1 MDLRRFLRAALVS
14 GLTSVASAGFAS
26 DVPLY
31 QPAPAW
37 VTPAP
42 LNAAAK
48 PDANAP
54 ALVIFDMQH
63 RIENGRLWSYSDN
76 ATRIVSPEALSEA
89 ATLALSWAPDKGD
102 LVIHELSIQR
112 GSERI
117 DLLAKGQKFTVL
129 RREQSLEQRELTGIL
144 TATLA
149 VEGLQVG
156 DILRLRSS
164 TSEKDDALGGRVQDV
179 APILAAPAQVGFAR
193 IRVSWPTA
201 AAVRWKLLANDVKA
215 APIDKGGYT
224 ELLLQ
229 LPAAKQIEMPNDAP
243 GRYLHAPMLELATF
257 ADWADVSKTFAPLF
271 ATQGQIAPGTPLEAE
286 VAAIRKA
293 ETSPIGRAQRALELV
308 QDKIRYLAVGMDGG
322 NYVPQKPARTWDVR
336 YGDCKAKTVLLL
348 AILRE
353 LGIDAD
359 AVLANVGM
367 GDLVPDRLPSA
378 AAFNH
383 VFVRARIGGDTLWLD
398 GTASGSRIGD
408 IHDTPQVGYVL
419 PISGGGAALVKV
431 APHANAR
438 PLIDLSVDADESAS
452 VDVPSVFA
460 ATAVV
465 QGPLAAMMTMAKS
478 RLGEKEQRDAV
489 EQFLQGFMGE
499 GQFVDTSIV
508 PDPVAGTVTIKARG
522 LRTTAWQTDDRRRK
536 RQLTTLIDQIKFDPD
551 RSKTS
556 WAAIPVAVPA
566 PGGLRYRLRLHLPE
580 GGRGFALEGVADTKE
595 QIAGYDIARKA
606 NLTGDILTLEERVD
620 STGGEI
626 PVARIPVERDA
637 VATAKARA
645 PRLIAPADT
654 RRRWNLTATDPAGAT
669 QIAAARAVLAKA
681 IATADTDEVSG
692 YQTRASLLGAIGDHP
707 GALADLTRAL
717 AIAPTVELYLLRA
730 NQAYQMNDLASAL
743 ADAEAARALDPSSVD
758 AIGTVS
764 RIKAERGD
772 VAGAAALLD
781 DRIARG
787 GDMRNTY
794 RGMKASMLADYG
806 NPSDALALYD
816 SMISEK
822 PGSPSLLNGRCW
834 TKGTHQMMLESAL
847 KDCTQAIELSDDSSA
862 ALDSRAMVWYR
873 LGKYTEALADLD
885 AVLGQSPAQAASLF
899 MRSIVLKQVH
909 RDAEATR
916 DLALARRIAPTVD
929 RQFAR
934 FGIKPS

>member
-1 MDLRRFLRAALVS
+1 MS
-14 GLTSVASAGFAS
+14 SAGFAS

-42 LNAAAK
+42 LTAVAK

-63 RIENGRLWSYSDN
+63 RIENGRLWSYADN

-102 LVIHELSIQR
+102 LIIHELSIQR

-179 APILAAPAQVGFAR
+179 TQILAAPAQVGFAR

-201 AAVRWKLLANDVKA
+201 TAVRWKLLANDVKA
-215 APIDKGGYT
+215 APVDKAGYT

-229 LPAAKQIEMPNDAP
+229 LPAVKQVEMPSDAP
-243 GRYLHAPMLELATF
+243 GRYLHPPLLELATF
-257 ADWADVSKTFAPLF
+257 ADWADVSKTVAPLF
-271 ATQGQIAPGTPLEAE
+271 ATKGEIAPGSPLALE

-293 ETSPIGRAQRALELV
+293 EASPIGRAQRALELV

-336 YGDCKAKTVLLL
+336 YGDCKAKTLLLL
-348 AILRE
+348 AILRD

-383 VFVRARIGGDTLWLD
+383 VFVRAQIGGDTLWLD

-419 PISGGGAALVKV
+419 PISATGAALVKV
-431 APHANAR
+431 ATHANAR
-438 PLIDLSVDADESAS
+438 PLIDLSIDADETAS
-452 VDVPSVFA
+452 VDVPSVFT

-465 QGPLAAMMTMAKS
+465 QGPPAAMMTMAKS

-489 EQFLQGFMGE
+489 QGFFQAFVGE
-499 GQFVDTSIV
+499 GQFVDASIV
-508 PDPVAGTVTIKARG
+508 PDPVAGIVTIKARG

-536 RQLTTLIDQIKFDPD
+536 RPLTILIDQVRFDPD

-580 GGRGFALEGVADTKE
+580 GGRGFALDGVADSKE
-595 QIAGYDIARKA
+595 RIAGYDVVRKA
-606 NLTGDILTLEERVD
+606 NLTGDIFTLEERID

-626 PVARIPVERDA
+626 PVARIPAERDA

-645 PRLIAPADT
+645 PRLVAPADT
-654 RRRWNLTATDPAGAT
+654 RRRWNLDATDPAGAT
-669 QIAAARAVLAKA
+669 QIAAARAVLAKS

-692 YQTRASLLGAIGDHP
+692 YQSRAALLSAIGDHP
-707 GALADLTRAL
+707 GARADLTRAL
-717 AIAPTVELYLLRA
+717 AIAPTVELYLRRA
-730 NQAYQMNDLASAL
+730 NEAYQVNDLAATL

-758 AIGTVS
+758 AVGTVS
-764 RIKAERGD
+764 RVKAERGD
-772 VAGAAALLD
+772 LVGAVALLD
-781 DRIARG
+781 DRIGRG
-787 GDMRNTY
+787 GEVRNTY
-794 RGMKASMLADYG
+794 RRMKASLVGDFG
-806 NPSDALALYD
+806 NPSEALALYD
-816 SMISEK
+816 SLITEK
-822 PGSPSLLNGRCW
+822 PGSPDLLNGRCW
-834 TKGTHQMMLESAL
+834 TKGTRQVMLESAL
-847 KDCTQAIELSDDSSA
+847 KDCTQAIELSSDSSA

-885 AVLGQSPAQAASLF
+885 AVIAQSPSQAASLF
-899 MRSIVLKQVH
+899 MRSIVLKQLH
-909 RDAEATR
+909 RDADAKR
-916 DLALARRIAPTVD
+916 DLALARRITPTID
-929 RQFAR
+929 GDFAR